1 MAEEDSGQEKTEEPT
16 QKRLTDAQ
24 KKGQIARSRELNTF
38 VMLIV
43 SAWLLMSQGG
53 RVGSGLIT
61 MMQSHFHVSREVIF
75 EPQAATV
82 FFKQAMH
89 DGLLLIAPMLAI
101 LTVAAIVAPISLGG
115 WIFNMESITPK
126 FDKLDP
132 IKGLPKL
139 FSLNGLIELLKA
151 LLKIT
156 LVGLVG
162 WLLFNSLFAE
172 LLGLSAEPMEQA
184 VIHALKLIAH
194 SFLILSGALV
204 LVAAIDVPYQLW
216 NHSKN
221 LKMSLQEIKD
231 EHKESEGSPEIKGR
245 IRRTQME
252 MAQNRMMKEV
262 PKADVI
268 VTNPSHYAVALKYDE
283 GSGSAPV
290 LVAKGV
296 DLIAAQIR
304 NIAIEADVPLVAA
317 PPLARAL
324 YYSTELDNEIPQG
337 LYSAVA
343 QVLAYIF
350 QLKEAHKT
358 HGTKPAPPKDIKV
371 PPEFKQE

>member
-1 MAEEDSGQEKTEEPT
+1 MAEDSGQEKNEEPT
-16 QKRLTDAQ
+16 QKRLDDAK

-53 RVGSGLIT
+53 RVGSGLIA
-61 MMQSHFHVSREVIF
+61 MMQNDFHVSRDIIF
-75 EPQAATV
+75 ETQTPLV
-82 FFKQAMH
+82 FFKQAIL
-89 DGLLLIAPMLAI
+89 DGVLLIAPMMAI
-101 LTVAAIVAPISLGG
+101 LTVAAIAAPLSLGG
-115 WIFNMESITPK
+115 WIFSMDSISPK

-139 FSLNGLIELLKA
+139 FSINGLVELGKA
-151 LLKIT
+151 MLKIS

-162 WLLFNSLFAE
+162 WLLFNSIFAE
-172 LLGLSAEPMEQA
+172 LLGLSAEPLEQA
-184 VIHALKLIAH
+184 VVHALTLIAH
-194 SFLILSGALV
+194 SFLILSAALIAI
-204 LVAAIDVPYQLW
+204 AAIDVPYQLHK
-216 NHSKN
+216 HSKD

-231 EHKESEGSPEIKGR
+231 EQKESEGSPEIKHR

-252 MAQNRMMKEV
+252 MAQNRMMQEV

-268 VTNPSHYAVALKYDE
+268 ITNPSHYAIALKYDE
-283 GSGSAPV
+283 TSGSAPIM
-290 LVAKGV
+290 LAKGI
-296 DLIAAQIR
+296 DLMAAHIR
-304 NIAIEADVPLVAA
+304 NIALENNVPLVAA

-324 YYSTELDNEIPQG
+324 YYSTEIDNEIPQG
-337 LYSAVA
+337 LYVSVA

-350 QLKEAHKT
+350 QLKEAVKNHT
-358 HGTKPAPPKDIKV
+358 PKPVPPQNIKV

>member
-1 MAEEDSGQEKTEEPT
+1 
-16 QKRLTDAQ
+16 
-24 KKGQIARSRELNTF
+24 
-38 VMLIV
+38 
-43 SAWLLMSQGG
+43 
-53 RVGSGLIT
+53 
-61 MMQSHFHVSREVIF
+61 
-75 EPQAATV
+75 
-82 FFKQAMH
+82 MH
-89 DGLLLIAPMLAI
+89 DGLLLVVPLMVI
-101 LTVAAIVAPISLGG
+101 LTVTAIIAPIALGG
-115 WIFNMESITPK
+115 WIFNMETITPK

-139 FSLNGLIELLKA
+139 FSVNGLVELLKA

-162 WLLFNSLFAE
+162 WLLFNSMFAE
-172 LLGLSAEPMEQA
+172 LLGLSSEPMEQA
-184 VIHALKLIAH
+184 VIHAVNLIAH
-194 SFLILSGALV
+194 SFLILSGTLI
-204 LVAAIDVPYQLW
+204 LVAAIDVPYQLHK
-216 NHSKN
+216 HSQD

-231 EHKESEGSPEIKGR
+231 EMKESEGSPEIKGR

-252 MAQNRMMKEV
+252 MAQNRMMQEV
-262 PKADVI
+262 PNADVI
-268 VTNPSHYAVALKYDE
+268 ITNPSHYAIALKYDQA
-283 GSGSAPV
+283 SGDAPI
-290 LVAKGV
+290 LIAKGI

-337 LYSAVA
+337 LYLAVA

-350 QLKEAHKT
+350 QLKEAAKT

-371 PPEFKQE
+371 PSEFKQE

>member
-1 MAEEDSGQEKTEEPT
+1 MAEDSGQEKSEEPT
-16 QKRLTDAQ
+16 QKRLDDAK

-38 VMLIV
+38 VMLII
-43 SAWLLMSQGG
+43 SAWLLISQGG
-53 RVGSGLIT
+53 QVGQGLIEL
-61 MMQSHFHVSREVIF
+61 MQKDFHVSREIIF
-75 EPQAATV
+75 EPLTTIV

-89 DGLLLIAPMLAI
+89 DGLLLIVPLMVI
-101 LTVAAIVAPISLGG
+101 LTITAIIAPIALGG
-115 WIFNMESITPK
+115 WIFNMDTITPK

-139 FSLNGLIELLKA
+139 FSVNGLVELLKA
-151 LLKIT
+151 SLKIA

-162 WLLFNSLFAE
+162 WLLFNSIFAE
-172 LLGLSAEPMEQA
+172 LLGLSSEPMEQA
-184 VIHALKLIAH
+184 VIHAVKLIAH
-194 SFLILSGALV
+194 SFLILSGALI
-204 LVAAIDVPYQLW
+204 LVAAIDVPYQLHK
-216 NHSKN
+216 HSTD
-221 LKMSLQEIKD
+221 LKMSMQEIKD
-231 EHKESEGSPEIKGR
+231 EHKEAEGSPEIKGR

-262 PKADVI
+262 PNADVI
-268 VTNPSHYAVALKYDE
+268 ITNPSHYAIALKYDE
-283 GSGSAPV
+283 GSGNAPI

-304 NIAIEADVPLVAA
+304 NLAIEANVPLVAA

-337 LYSAVA
+337 LYLAVA

-350 QLKEAHKT
+350 QLKEAAKT
-358 HGTKPAPPKDIKV
+358 HGTKPAAPKDIKV
-371 PPEFKQE
+371 PSEFKQE